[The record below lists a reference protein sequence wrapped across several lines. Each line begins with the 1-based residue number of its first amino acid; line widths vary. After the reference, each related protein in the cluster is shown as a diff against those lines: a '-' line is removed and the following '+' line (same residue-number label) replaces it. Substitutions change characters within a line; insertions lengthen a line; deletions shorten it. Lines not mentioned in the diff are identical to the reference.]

1 MKSERLPKPKIRRD
15 NQSTSSDEGVETIE
29 AKQQQ
34 IKVQKKAKSAAMRQ
48 QLLTSPTW
56 TMALRVYPYYSGV
69 IKRAEAAYKILKDS
83 KPTLVKDTDEVA
95 WGKDVLSKNSV
106 TGAVALRKKC
116 LGEVTKEPLT
126 PEKVAVVTGQPRG
139 DPEAAFAHFLQR
151 RRQENPWC
159 LQDIETLAK
168 KRPSPKVL
176 PKMTPVSS
184 SPSSPTSSASS
195 SSPTDCTN
203 SDTAS
208 CLVAPSGS
216 PVSVDDS
223 MTSSSSAASPLS
235 PESDATSSDVSVD
248 NEQPPTT
255 EGEPR
260 STGLPQRHDTH
271 PPSPPPH
278 VIPSVEPAQSTSTV
292 LETPAAAAD
301 GQASAETMQ
310 EKSKKKALCCAC
322 VELGETRCNRVEEGK
337 KKKQH
342 AATGSTDSAR
352 ASCVLGPP
360 SPPGLCH
367 TQEPGGNPPSLPE
380 ATPDS
385 RSAISAVSGAVN
397 PTSPVVDTAATLED
411 TPTAPTRQHTGSA
424 ETDVREKPQA
434 QKKAGKRK
442 TRFRPFLETTALAS
456 AASDQHAD
464 TILFHP
470 VRKRACF
477 LALSKEAI
485 ATQLSCID
493 GAHRVRVN
501 FQRNVVA
508 VDALPGADLSA
519 LLDVRAIADVPVRAK
534 ALAKNAYSGTIFGVD
549 TPFDADTIRKNIEA
563 PVAVLSCA
571 RSGRNVTVRLA
582 GDVVPGDVL
591 LFKQRRLVR
600 PRLPRPL
607 QCGRCSAFGHAEA
620 TCSRDARCLRCGD
633 SHDTSSC
640 TAQRPRCINCTGGHA
655 TLEPR
660 CPNWQLER
668 RVAILLAASEERISR
683 HKALELAKA
692 RASSFAVQ
700 QRGGTAPRLSATV
713 QPGLSFRDALTGTSA
728 PPAEQTQ
735 PQQPATSDP
744 RDALIAALA
753 AALRVLLETTP
764 MDDDVRQMCTAALAA
779 QQALPHHG

>member
-1 MKSERLPKPKIRRD
+1 MGDFLEGIAELRPGPPQARSRALDLLLKEACRMFNPHQGNHEGTPKRLSPTSFKGAARKTRSACRISRR
-15 NQSTSSDEGVETIE
+15 SP
-29 AKQQQ
+29 
-34 IKVQKKAKSAAMRQ
+34 KKAEPQ
-48 QLLTSPTW
+48 SP
-56 TMALRVYPYYSGV
+56 
-69 IKRAEAAYKILKDS
+69 AEDDDA
-83 KPTLVKDTDEVA
+83 
-95 WGKDVLSKNSV
+95 
-106 TGAVALRKKC
+106 
-116 LGEVTKEPLT
+116 
-126 PEKVAVVTGQPRG
+126 
-139 DPEAAFAHFLQR
+139 
-151 RRQENPWC
+151 
-159 LQDIETLAK
+159 
-168 KRPSPKVL
+168 
-176 PKMTPVSS
+176 VSS

-195 SSPTDCTN
+195 SSPTDCTD

-208 CLVAPSGS
+208 CLVSPTGS
-216 PVSVDDS
+216 PVRVNDS
-223 MTSSSSAASPLS
+223 MTSSSSAASPRS

-271 PPSPPPH
+271 PPSPPLAPH

-292 LETPAAAAD
+292 GETPAAAAD
-301 GQASAETMQ
+301 GQASAETLPEEESERVHPPPYSHAVLAPSTERPAATESREQ
-310 EKSKKKALCCAC
+310 KK
-322 VELGETRCNRVEEGK
+322 ET
-337 KKKQH
+337 QH
-342 AATGSTDSAR
+342 ATTGSTDSAR

-360 SPPGLCH
+360 SPPGLCQ

-397 PTSPVVDTAATLED
+397 PTSPVVDAAED
-411 TPTAPTRQHTGSA
+411 TPTASTRQHTGSA
-424 ETDVREKPQA
+424 ETDVREKPQV

-442 TRFRPFLETTALAS
+442 TRFRPFSETTPLAS

-464 TILFHP
+464 TILFRP
-470 VRKRACF
+470 VGKRACF

-485 ATQLSCID
+485 AAQLSCID

-501 FQRNVVA
+501 FRRNVVA

-534 ALAKNAYSGTIFGVD
+534 VLAKNTCSGTIFGVD
-549 TPFDADTIRKNIEA
+549 TAFDVDTIRENIEA

-571 RSGRNVTVRLA
+571 RSGRNVTVRFA
-582 GDVVPGDVL
+582 GNMVPGDVL

-607 QCGRCSAFGHAEA
+607 QCGRCGAFGHAEA
-620 TCSRDARCLRCGD
+620 TCSRDARCLRCGG

-668 RVAILLAASEERISR
+668 RAAILLAASEERISR

-692 RASSFAVQ
+692 RASSLAVQ